1 MSITGKSLVQ
11 SSFPLL
17 DSTIVEDVCLQC
29 DSTVK
34 PAIDTLRGMFP
45 DLYQHKRPDET
56 QTEDTVAEPWTPP
69 SHSPVNSPKRL
80 PTRITSSSRA
90 PQPLDNEFLRLMFPR
105 SPVQVPVGQKPGSGH
120 IASALPVHSRS
131 ETTAHA
137 NGDINNAFIVANQ
150 KTQVGD
156 RRKLPVSPPGPAN
169 IPFLQDLLPR
179 VPRHESL
186 STSTVAPVSRD
197 SLEMSPVCC
206 SASAI
211 CHVWLSLLC
220 HTGLTISAGAAHAP
234 VCKKRPALHALRCSA
249 V

>member
-11 SSFPLL
+11 SSFPFL
-17 DSTIVEDVCLQC
+17 DSTVVEDVYLQC

-45 DLYQHKRPDET
+45 DLYQHKSPDET
-56 QTEDTVAEPWTPP
+56 QSEDTVAEPWTPP
-69 SHSPVNSPKRL
+69 SNSPVNSPKRL
-80 PTRITSSSRA
+80 PKRITSSSRA

-105 SPVQVPVGQKPGSGH
+105 SPVQVPVGQKPGNGH
-120 IASALPVHSRS
+120 IASALPSRS
-131 ETTAHA
+131 GTTAHA
-137 NGDINNAFIVANQ
+137 NVDINNAFIIANQ
-150 KTQVGD
+150 KAQAGD
-156 RRKLPVSPPGPAN
+156 RCKLPVSPPGPAN
-169 IPFLQDLLPR
+169 MPFLQDLLPR

-197 SLEMSPVCC
+197 SLEISPVSR

-211 CHVWLSLLC
+211 CGACLLLLY
-220 HTGLTISAGAAHAP
+220 HTGLSTSAGAAHAP
-234 VCKKRPALHALRCSA
+234 VCKERPALHASPCSA